1 MATGDELVDESYQK
15 IEGNVYTLA
24 DGATVTVDPDAY
36 TAVYQ
41 KGDMKIDFVKFNENG
56 SEAAAAVKAQYEGE
70 AFSGKVKLVAK
81 MFDDGTIVIYGNDT
95 ELTRGTYEGQGIPA
109 ITLEKG
115 TAEIKATSATDVKLI
130 LNIDLGNGTAADY
143 TLEKVNN

>member
-1 MATGDELVDESYQK
+1 
-15 IEGNVYTLA
+15 
-24 DGATVTVDPDAY
+24 
-36 TAVYQ
+36 
-41 KGDMKIDFVKFNENG
+41 
-56 SEAAAAVKAQYEGE
+56 
-70 AFSGKVKLVAK
+70 

-143 TLEKVNN
+143 TLEKVSN